1 MGGGDGTG
9 EKSPTAALPPKEQR
23 SSLPRLFIF
32 IGLWLHRR
40 TFNRND
46 ACKHNI

>member
-23 SSLPRLFIF
+23 SSL
-32 IGLWLHRR
+32 WLLVIYRGSWLYGR

-46 ACKHNI
+46 VRKHNI